1 MKKIIIFLILLLTF
15 SVNVFSLNSSITYSC
30 NNSTTL
36 LKNTTY
42 ADGTYQYEY
51 SHCQDG
57 CENGYCVNSLPIL
70 NLGLLGV
77 ISLIASAFFFYKAI
91 DFFDINSMKLLF
103 FTLSIIMVISAIIES
118 GVIGLNF
125 VSTQTNSELLVGIG
139 TSIVYIFIF
148 IMMYAMIKFIK
159 DFYVNLKAKKR
170 R

>member
-1 MKKIIIFLILLLTF
+1 MRKEIIFVIILFLF
-15 SVNVFSLNSSITYSC
+15 STSVFSLSSNTTYSC
-30 NNSTTL
+30 SNSTTL
-36 LKNTTY
+36 VKNVL
-42 ADGTYQYEY
+42 DSNGVY
-51 SHCQDG
+51 SYSYIPCPDG
-57 CENGYCVNSLPIL
+57 CSNGYCVDSNPSLK
-70 NLGLLGV
+70 LGLLGV